1 MNKIIFLIGSFL
13 FVVHIAVAQT
23 TIGIPSIKNYSNAD
37 YNAATQIYDVKQDKN
52 GILYFAD
59 NDGLLTFDGSY
70 WKLYPM
76 PNHTAIKALAVDSS
90 GKIYAGG
97 QDEVGYF
104 YPNQNGVLK
113 FHSIRLLLP
122 VQAQQFAD
130 IWDIVI
136 LDNQVFFRTI
146 EAIFQY
152 KNNHMIVFDA
162 PGGWRLLTKAGSS
175 IFAEDKV
182 EGLLRFNNGK
192 WISQLD
198 KTNTAAMHIT
208 GVLDYNKNT
217 LLLTT
222 FTNGLFLLNGQTLT
236 KMPLQHESILNN
248 DLVNCASKIDSNQYA
263 IGTASNGLLI
273 IDDKGQLIQKISNA
287 EGLQNSNVH
296 RVLSDQD
303 KNLWLALENGTSFI
317 NYNTSIKHIYPV
329 KENQTVSTAIRIFN
343 KSLYIGTSNGLYSAP
358 LDLSKNDVSYCNS
371 IFSEVANTKGQ
382 TWSLTETNHQL
393 LLGHQSGAFFINGNN
408 AIPIMTKQ
416 GAWAFQ
422 PIPATQDIIAG
433 TYTGIELLKQE
444 GNTFT
449 DAGKINDLYE
459 SLNNIAAD
467 SQNNIW
473 ASHPY
478 RGIFKIQLSADRKT
492 IIRYTKYTK
501 YDGLPSTLN
510 NQVYFIKNKL
520 LVATEKGVYEYNA
533 ATNKFRPNAF
543 FSPIFN
549 GSPVEFMTADS
560 MGNIWFVNN
569 QRVGVID
576 FSKAN
581 TQKPYTVI
589 YFPELTGQTVKGNEF
604 IYPYNNENIF
614 IGSNNGVFHLNYSRY
629 TQSITQLKVVLSTV
643 KAIAEK
649 DSLLFGG
656 YFLSDNQIAT
666 EQNLKQIISLPNRFN
681 SFHFEYS
688 SNLYAQK
695 SNVEFSYKLIG
706 FDKHWSAWSSKTE
719 KDYTNL
725 PYGIYRFS
733 LMARNNL
740 GNESKPVNYT
750 FIVTPAWYQSAWI
763 YLLYLVIGVLL
774 IELIIRWQ
782 KRRFAMHQKKHE
794 EEQAR
799 LSYLHSLELDRNEKE
814 IIALRNQNLETE
826 LQFKNKELATI
837 TMHLVERGGIL
848 INIKQA
854 IIALINKTKIPD
866 LAHEFR
872 SVFRILDEIE
882 KNADDWNHFA
892 IYFDQVHN
900 NFLTTL
906 KNKFPSLSPTDLK
919 LCAYLRL
926 NLSSK
931 EIAQLMNISLKG
943 VEISRYRIRKKLNL
957 STDINL
963 YDFLIEATQS
973 TDKPS

>member
-13 FVVHIAVAQT
+13 FVLRIAVAQT
-23 TIGIPSIKNYSNAD
+23 TIGTPSIKNYSNAD

-76 PNHTAIKALAVDSS
+76 PNHTAIKALAIDAS

-136 LDNQVFFRTI
+136 SDDQVFFRTI

-152 KNNHMIVFDA
+152 KNNQMTVFDA

-175 IFAEDKV
+175 VFAEDKV
-182 EGLLRFNNGK
+182 DGLLRFNNGH
-192 WISQLD
+192 WVPVLN
-198 KTNTAAMHIT
+198 KTNSAGMRIT
-208 GVLDYNKNT
+208 GVLNYDQNT

-222 FTNGLFLLNGQTLT
+222 FTSGLFLLRAQTLA
-236 KMPLQHESILNN
+236 KMPLQNESMLDN
-248 DLVNCASKIDSNQYA
+248 DLVNCAQKIDSNKYA
-263 IGTASNGLLI
+263 IGTASNGVLI

-296 RVLSDQD
+296 RILSDQD

-329 KENQTVSTAIRIFN
+329 KENQTVSTAIKIFN
-343 KSLYIGTSNGLYSAP
+343 NKLYIGTSNGLYSAP
-358 LDLSKNDVSYCNS
+358 IDPSKTDISYCKG
-371 IFSEVANTKGQ
+371 IFGEIANTKGQ
-382 TWSLTETNHQL
+382 VWSLTETNHQL
-393 LLGHQSGAFFINGNN
+393 LLGHQNGAFSITGN
-408 AIPIMTKQ
+408 AATPIMTKQ
-416 GAWAFQ
+416 GVWAFQ

-433 TYTGIELLKQE
+433 TYTGIELLKQQ
-444 GNTFT
+444 GIAFT
-449 DAGKINDLYE
+449 DAGKINELYE
-459 SLNNIAAD
+459 SLSNIAID
-467 SQNNIW
+467 SKNNIW

-501 YDGLPSTLN
+501 QDGLPSTLN
-510 NQVYFIKNKL
+510 NHVYFIKNKL
-520 LVATEKGVYEYNA
+520 LIATEKGVYEYN
-533 ATNKFRPNAF
+533 TTNNKFIISTF
-543 FSPIFN
+543 FAPIF
-549 GSPVEFMTADS
+549 SASAVEFMTVDDK
-560 MGNIWFVNN
+560 GNIWFVNN

-576 FSKAN
+576 FSKPN
-581 TQKPYTVI
+581 NKNPYTVI

-614 IGSNNGVFHLNYSRY
+614 IGSNNGVVHLNYSRY
-629 TQSITQLKVVLSTV
+629 TQSTTQLKVALNTV

-656 YFLSDNQIAT
+656 YFLSDNKIAT

-695 SNVEFSYKLIG
+695 SNVEYSYKLVG

-725 PYGIYRFS
+725 SYGIYRFS
-733 LMARNNL
+733 LVARNNL

-763 YLLYLVIGVLL
+763 YLLYVVLILLL
-774 IELIIRWQ
+774 IELVVKWQ
-782 KRRFAMHQKKHE
+782 KRQFALHQKKHE

-799 LSYLHSLELDRNEKE
+799 LSYLHGLELDRNEKE
-814 IIALRNQNLETE
+814 IIALKNQSLETE

-837 TMHLVERGGIL
+837 TMNLVERGGIL
-848 INIKQA
+848 LNIKQA
-854 IIALINKTKIPD
+854 LVMLINKSKIPD
-866 LAHEFR
+866 AAHEFR

-906 KNKFPSLSPTDLK
+906 KNKFPSMSSTDLK

-943 VEISRYRIRKKLNL
+943 VEISRYRLRKKLNL
-957 STDINL
+957 STEVNL

-973 TDKPS
+973 PL